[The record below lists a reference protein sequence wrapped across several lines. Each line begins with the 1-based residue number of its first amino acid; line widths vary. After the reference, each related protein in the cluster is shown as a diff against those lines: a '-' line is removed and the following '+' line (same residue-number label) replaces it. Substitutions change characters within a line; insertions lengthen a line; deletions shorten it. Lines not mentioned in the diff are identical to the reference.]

1 MYQIISFMYFMHA
14 NCISWQVADI
24 TEGQQGSQYD
34 FENVGFFRVQDA
46 GIQSKGN
53 QGYLPLILAS
63 GNTTNKY
70 NIVWDDDTNG
80 IDATI
85 TDNVA
90 RRNDNVFYNLSGQ
103 RLNGVPTKGGIYIVN
118 GKKIVVK

>member
-1 MYQIISFMYFMHA
+1 
-14 NCISWQVADI
+14 
-24 TEGQQGSQYD
+24 
-34 FENVGFFRVQDA
+34 VQ
-46 GIQSKGN
+46 SRGN
-53 QGYLPLILAS
+53 QGYLPLNLGS
-63 GNTTNKY
+63 DNTTTKY